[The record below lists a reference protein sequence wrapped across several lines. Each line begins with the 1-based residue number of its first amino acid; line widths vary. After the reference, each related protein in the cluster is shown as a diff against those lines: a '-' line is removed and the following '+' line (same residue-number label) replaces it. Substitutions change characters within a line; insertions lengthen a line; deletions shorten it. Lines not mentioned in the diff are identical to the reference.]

1 MNDFP
6 GSPEDQDLR
15 RLLNDA
21 VSDVEPDQTFDEIR
35 SRTTASGSSRRPWIW
50 GVGAAVV
57 ATAATITAVAMM
69 GGSPGTTGAQDPG
82 FANESP
88 TAGAKDGTDEPS
100 DGPSS
105 PQANPV
111 TVPVYYVGDTGRGPR
126 LFREF
131 HTLPGSGHVPMTLA
145 LNEAVA
151 GTSDDGDYRT
161 DWPASTTVDPRVRAF
176 DGGAITV
183 HLRNSEMDLRER
195 PDNMSPDVAS
205 MAVEQLIYTAQAG
218 TRTRAPVQFTLNG
231 EPTEAVLGVP
241 AAEPLSEGDPTEVL
255 AQVWIIEP
263 AEGAKVESGFEVTG
277 LANAFEANVQ
287 WELMQGEE
295 VVESGFT
302 TAEECC
308 TMAPYSFTV
317 KAPPGDYTLVVH
329 DSDPSGGEGFP
340 PWEDTK
346 NITITE

>member
-1 MNDFP
+1 MNDFDN
-6 GSPEDQDLR
+6 SSRSSEDERVR
-15 RLLNDA
+15 RLLDDA
-21 VSDVEPDQTFDEIR
+21 VSDVEPRPSLDAIR
-35 SRTTASGSSRRPWIW
+35 SRTAESGTSRRPWIL

-57 ATAATITAVAMM
+57 ATAATIAAVAVM
-69 GGSPGTTGAQDPG
+69 GGNPGTTAARDPG
-82 FANESP
+82 FADDSP
-88 TAGAKDGTDEPS
+88 SVSEPEEPS
-100 DGPSS
+100 DGSNS
-105 PQANPV
+105 QADPV

-131 HTLPGSGHVPMTLA
+131 QTLPGSGHVPMTLA

-151 GTSDDGDYRT
+151 GTPDDGDYRS
-161 DWPASTTVDPRVRAF
+161 DWPVSTTVDPRVRTF

-183 HLRNSEMDLRER
+183 HLRNSEMNLRER
-195 PDNMSPDVAS
+195 PDNMSPDSAS

-218 TRTRAPVQFTLNG
+218 PQTRAPVQFTLNG
-231 EPTEAVLGVP
+231 EIADTVLGVP
-241 AAEPLSEGDPTEVL
+241 TSEPLDAGDRSEVL

-263 AEGAKVESGFEVTG
+263 AEGAQVQSGFEVTG

-287 WELMQGEE
+287 WELKQGDE
-295 VVESGFT
+295 VVKSGFT

-317 KAPPGDYTLVVH
+317 EAPPGDYTLVVH
-329 DSDPSGGEGFP
+329 DSDPSDGEGFP
-340 PWEDTK
+340 PWRDTK